1 MDYTLPIV
9 MVAVALAFLLLAN
22 IAFFFLALKSMQ
34 SDDYVRG
41 WANNNV
47 NFTVLTVHRYLGL
60 ILNFKVFRLCYSR
73 FFGLRT
79 LSLPFKTND
88 NIFPLTTGF
97 SLLHFLLS

>member
-1 MDYTLPIV
+1 

-79 LSLPFKTND
+79 LSLPFKAND